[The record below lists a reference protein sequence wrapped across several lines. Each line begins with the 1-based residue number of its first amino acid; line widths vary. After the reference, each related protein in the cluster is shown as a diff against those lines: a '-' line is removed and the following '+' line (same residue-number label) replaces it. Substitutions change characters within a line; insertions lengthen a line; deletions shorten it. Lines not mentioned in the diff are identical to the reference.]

1 LWVTVGFCP
10 FYLALL
16 IGFCIT
22 GESKDFFKNWGILL
36 FFVGMFTY
44 AVVGLLTG
52 KPYGR
57 RCAIISGGVC
67 FPAMGV
73 GGLVPLAIHGLTTE
87 DPPAWFVLLFCL
99 GSILGGIWHW
109 WALTRPAVRQWIA
122 SSQAKALPA
131 EGEGPQSGGEKGDIV
146 N

>member
-1 LWVTVGFCP
+1 MSAF
-10 FYLALL
+10 
-16 IGFCIT
+16 
-22 GESKDFFKNWGILL
+22 
-36 FFVGMFTY
+36 

-57 RCAIISGGVC
+57 RCAILSGGVC

-73 GGLVPLAIHGLTTE
+73 VSLVVLAIHGVQYQ
-87 DPPAWFVLLFCL
+87 DPPAWLAVLVCLVFV
-99 GSILGGIWHW
+99 LGGIWHW
-109 WALTRPAVRQWIA
+109 WALTRPAVRQWFA

-131 EGEGPQSGGEKGDIV
+131 EGEGPQSGGEKGEIV